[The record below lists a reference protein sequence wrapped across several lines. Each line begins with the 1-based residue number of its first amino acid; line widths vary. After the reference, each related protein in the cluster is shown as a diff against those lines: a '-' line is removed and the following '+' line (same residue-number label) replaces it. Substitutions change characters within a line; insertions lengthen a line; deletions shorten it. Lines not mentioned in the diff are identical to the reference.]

1 MKRSAPSNEGGS
13 KLKQM
18 KLFDDACDT
27 KKSPGG
33 GSGSKN
39 IEAVWKEHGEAVKGL
54 RPLLYMTPKDLAGKK
69 I

>member
-27 KKSPGG
+27 KKA
-33 GSGSKN
+33 SGSKN